1 VRPER
6 PRHSDERARTLR
18 FAARGAARDVD
29 PVLDPVPA
37 ELRYKSYAEQVN
49 EQAVSRSAP
58 GRGQSVVRAILQPA
72 RSSYES
78 NHELELA
85 SHVAS

>member
-1 VRPER
+1 MRPER

-29 PVLDPVPA
+29 PVPA

-49 EQAVSRSAP
+49 EQAVSTQQVGPRE
-58 GRGQSVVRAILQPA
+58 GTVRRA
-72 RSSYES
+72 RDIAARAVF
-78 NHELELA
+78 L
-85 SHVAS
+85 

>member
-29 PVLDPVPA
+29 PVPA

-58 GRGQSVVRAILQPA
+58 GRGRSVVRAILQPA
-72 RSSYES
+72 RSSYEL